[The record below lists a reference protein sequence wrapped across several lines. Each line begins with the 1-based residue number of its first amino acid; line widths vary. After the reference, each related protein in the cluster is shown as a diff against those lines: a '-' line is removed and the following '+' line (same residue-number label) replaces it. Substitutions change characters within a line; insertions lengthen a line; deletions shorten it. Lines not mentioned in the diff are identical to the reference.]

1 MAFRA
6 MFRGKQTFPAAGIA
20 EFLEEA
26 RRVEVGEQ
34 IRGGLLIEIAR
45 D

>member
-1 MAFRA
+1 MAVRA
-6 MFRGKQTFPAAGIA
+6 MFGGKQAFPAAGVA
-20 EFLEEA
+20 EFLEET

-34 IRGGLLIEIAR
+34 IGRGLLIEIAR